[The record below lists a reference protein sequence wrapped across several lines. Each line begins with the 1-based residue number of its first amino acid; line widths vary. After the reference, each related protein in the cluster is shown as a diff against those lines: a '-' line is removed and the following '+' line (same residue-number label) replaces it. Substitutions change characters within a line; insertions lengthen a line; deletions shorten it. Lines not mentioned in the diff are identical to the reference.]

1 MQRFALVLTG
11 ILSLA
16 LFAGCGPQ
24 DRTQGSSE
32 AEESAISGRIEDGLR
47 VLTFDAEAKDQHFRI
62 YRGDYVRPELEGG
75 DSFTLVIPDL
85 GVHQA
90 FPPTDPRR
98 DHFKVPDAGTFA
110 FTIGEAAGV
119 IEAIEYQASSYREV
133 SSRDAAALISELDP
147 FILDVR
153 TPREFQDG
161 HIDGATL
168 IPVQQFQQRIGEI
181 AAHKNDPVFV
191 YCRTGNRSTVA
202 AKLMIDAGFTN
213 VINLRQGIVEWSREG
228 LPVTR

>member
-1 MQRFALVLTG
+1 MRRSFPFLALALTG
-11 ILSLA
+11 L
-16 LFAGCGPQ
+16 LFAGCGSGDQ
-24 DRTQGSSE
+24 QSSG
-32 AEESAISGRIEDGLR
+32 AGADAISGRIEDGLR

-75 DSFTLVIPDL
+75 GSFTLVIPGL
-85 GVHQA
+85 GVDLA
-90 FPPTDPRR
+90 FPPADPRK

-133 SSRDAAALISELDP
+133 NSRDAAALIANLDP
-147 FILDVR
+147 LILDVR

-161 HIDGATL
+161 HIEGAVL
-168 IPVQQFQQRIGEI
+168 IPVQQFQRRISEI
-181 AAHKNDPVFV
+181 AEHKNDPVFV

-202 AKLMIDAGFTN
+202 AKMMIDAGFTN
-213 VINLRQGIVEWSREG
+213 VINLRRGIVEWSREG

>member
-1 MQRFALVLTG
+1 MRRSFPLMA
-11 ILSLA
+11 LA
-16 LFAGCGPQ
+16 LALAGMMVAGCSTGDKPSP
-24 DRTQGSSE
+24 D
-32 AEESAISGRIEDGLR
+32 ADAISGRIEDGLR

-75 DSFTLVIPDL
+75 GSFTLVIPEL
-85 GVHQA
+85 GVNLA
-90 FPPTDPRR
+90 FPPTNPKK
-98 DHFKVPDAGTFA
+98 DHIKFPDSGAYP

-133 SSRDAAALISELDP
+133 GAREGSALIAQLHP
-147 FILDVR
+147 LILDVR

-161 HIDGATL
+161 HIEGATL

-213 VINLRQGIVEWSREG
+213 VINLRRGIVEWSREG